1 METWGWNPAT
11 LEATATAVAAG
22 FAIIAVVVA
31 WRSFRETSSEIGSRM
46 RPWVGLY
53 GFTFFRDD
61 SDALRV
67 GVLLRNC
74 GPLPALQA
82 HLIVDF
88 EPREREFLDEVL
100 IPARV
105 EEFEDK
111 ALMPAEDGNYGYPL
125 SRNTYPQLET
135 WIAAKRDIVA
145 KGTFSYALGDRTF
158 ESKFQAEL
166 WFKSKPIPEGSLVKV
181 NWRNTS
187 AT

>member
-11 LEATATAVAAG
+11 LEASATAVAAV

-31 WRSFRETSSEIGSRM
+31 WRTFSATSSEIGSRM

-53 GFTFFRDD
+53 GFEFFRDE
-61 SDALRV
+61 SGTLRV

-82 HLIVDF
+82 HLVVDF
-88 EPREREFLDEVL
+88 EPGEKESLDEVV

-105 EEFEDK
+105 EKFEEK

-125 SRNTYPQLET
+125 SRETYPQLET

-145 KGTFSYALGDRTF
+145 KGSFSYALGDRAF
-158 ESKFQAEL
+158 ESMFQAEL
-166 WFKSKPIPEGSLVKV
+166 WFKSRPIPEGKLVKV